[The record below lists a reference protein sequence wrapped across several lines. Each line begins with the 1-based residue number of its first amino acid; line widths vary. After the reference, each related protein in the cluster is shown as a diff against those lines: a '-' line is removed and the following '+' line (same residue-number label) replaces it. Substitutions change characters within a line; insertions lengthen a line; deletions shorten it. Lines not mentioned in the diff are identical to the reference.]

1 MLNNSPIE
9 WLERRRS
16 PEWAARQYWQE
27 CRCRGHGRWSTRWAW
42 QRVAEEAVA
51 AVGSNYCYS
60 GYCWACYCVAAVVAA
75 AELVYS
81 CWQLV
86 ALLWTVAVLVVAIAI
101 AIAVGTCR
109 RCCCAAGERCLM
121 SALCSTVGYLSPLQR
136 SSSCYWALHSIS
148 SGIRCFRLVWD
159 RSCWTRCS
167 ASFGLLSPAFFYSTI
182 RN

>member
-1 MLNNSPIE
+1 MCENYSPIE

-60 GYCWACYCVAAVVAA
+60 GYCWACYYVVVAAVAA
-75 AELVYS
+75 AELACS

-86 ALLWTVAVLVVAIAI
+86 ALLWTGVVLEVAIAI
-101 AIAVGTCR
+101 ANAIATAVGTCR
-109 RCCCAAGERCLM
+109 RCCVAGERCLM
-121 SALCSTVGYLSPLQR
+121 SALCSTACYLSPLQR
-136 SSSCYWALHSIS
+136 SSSCCLELRSIS
-148 SGIRCFRLVWD
+148 SGIRCFPLVWV

-167 ASFGLLSPAFFYSTI
+167 ASFGLLSPALD
-182 RN
+182 N